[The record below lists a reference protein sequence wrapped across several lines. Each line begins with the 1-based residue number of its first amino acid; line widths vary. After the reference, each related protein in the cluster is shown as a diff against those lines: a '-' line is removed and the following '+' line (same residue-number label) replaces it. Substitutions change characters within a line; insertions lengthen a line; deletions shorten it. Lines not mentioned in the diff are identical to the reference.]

1 MWKIFS
7 TIWISRKALE
17 GYAMQFPICIGTG
30 SAGTV
35 NKKAQ
40 QWPICSGKGWFKK
53 RVRPQMLR
61 SNPTLNTHFEE
72 VSHSDIKVRINQNN
86 KQISYSQLFVK
97 IGVLLCE
104 KNKGALKY

>member
-1 MWKIFS
+1 
-7 TIWISRKALE
+7 
-17 GYAMQFPICIGTG
+17 MQFPICIGTG

-72 VSHSDIKVRINQNN
+72 VSHSVVKVRTNQNN
-86 KQISYSQLFVK
+86 KQSYGSQLFVK
-97 IGVLLCE
+97 IGGLLCE
-104 KNKGALKY
+104 KKKGILKY